1 MREVEIE
8 VDRDTLLIERGEMN
22 EEEEMAEMFEGNEEI
37 IEKTLKKA
45 KRLIEGVKIIPEL
58 VCNEECDTC
67 HHQKPKLIKMVALI
81 GLKAK
86 NGVVVDA
93 WSYQYCL
100 ECLSKLAEAPVK
112 VADGSKHST
121 MYV

>member
-1 MREVEIE
+1 MKDRVVGIE
-8 VDRDTLLIERGEMN
+8 VSEDDLRGGM
-22 EEEEMAEMFEGNEEI
+22 EEEEEEEGMFVEDEVI

-45 KRLIEGVKIIPEL
+45 KRLIDGVTIMPEL
-58 VCNEECDTC
+58 VCNEECDGC

-86 NGVVVDA
+86 DKVVLDV

-100 ECLSKLAEAPVK
+100 ECLSKLAESPVK
-112 VADGSKHST
+112 VVDEHNR

>member
-1 MREVEIE
+1 MSE
-8 VDRDTLLIERGEMN
+8 
-22 EEEEMAEMFEGNEEI
+22 EEEEMSVMFEENKAI

-45 KRLIEGVKIIPEL
+45 ERLIEGVKVIPEL
-58 VCNEECDTC
+58 VCNEECDEC

-112 VADGSKHST
+112 VADEGKHNT
-121 MYV
+121 MYA

>member
-1 MREVEIE
+1 MSKVKVESDVE
-8 VDRDTLLIERGEMN
+8 LDD
-22 EEEEMAEMFEGNEEI
+22 EEMAEIFEEDEVLI
-37 IEKTLKKA
+37 QKTLKKA
-45 KRLIEGVKIIPEL
+45 ARLIDGVRVMPEL
-58 VCNEECDTC
+58 VRNEECDEC

-86 NGVVVDA
+86 GKIVVDV

-112 VADGSKHST
+112 VADVSRHNT

>member
-1 MREVEIE
+1 
-8 VDRDTLLIERGEMN
+8 MN
-22 EEEEMAEMFEGNEEI
+22 EEEEEMSVMFEENKEI

-45 KRLIEGVKIIPEL
+45 KRLIDGVRIMPEL
-58 VCNEECDTC
+58 VCNEECDEC

-86 NGVVVDA
+86 DKVVLDI

-100 ECLSKLAEAPVK
+100 ECLSKLAESPVK
-112 VADGSKHST
+112 VADEHNS
-121 MYV
+121 MYM